1 MDTLGIAIRVPEQ
14 TPAHDPE
21 DIAVHM
27 VADLSVYHA
36 TNGILDRALEL
47 VLVRRDM
54 PGVGLLAKT
63 DPDMLFVEEPPLS
76 RDSDAGTLQQVS
88 MEHRFGLLD
97 FGARHDGAANY
108 FVFASFARWV
118 SAVCPMEV
126 RHATRSVGAGDARP
140 LGPLSPALLV
150 DLPEAPAERGV
161 WARQSK
167 LLPDRIEGIL
177 RTPFRMPLMR
187 GDAACPPFVTVVAV
201 RLDPAGGVAAASF
214 LLDPLTAGTD
224 FVARFSIALADLA
237 PPLAE
242 RPPCPCRI
250 MVFSG
255 DYQAHPFT
263 IGAPPAGAGA

>member
-21 DIAVHM
+21 DIAVRM
-27 VADLSVYHA
+27 VADLPVYHA

-54 PGVGLLAKT
+54 PGVGFLAKT
-63 DPDMLFVEEPPLS
+63 DPDILFDEEEPLPQ
-76 RDSDAGTLQQVS
+76 DSDAGTLQQVS

-140 LGPLSPALLV
+140 LGRLSPALLA
-150 DLPEAPAERGV
+150 DLPDMPGERGV
-161 WARQSK
+161 WARQSQAF
-167 LLPDRIEGIL
+167 PERIEGIL

-187 GDAACPPFVTVVAV
+187 GDAAPPPFVTVVAV
-201 RLDPAGGVAAASF
+201 RLEEVGGVAAASF
-214 LLDPLTAGTD
+214 LLDPVTEGVD
-224 FVARFSIALADLA
+224 FVARFSIALVDLA

-250 MVFSG
+250 LVFSG
-255 DYQAHPFT
+255 DYQAQPFT
-263 IGAPPAGAGA
+263 IDALPGLADT